1 MGSDYLFARPS
12 FMEGAARML
21 DLGGTL
27 TEFNQVLTPSQAD
40 YYAIR
45 QDWGVV
51 GRGLR
56 RAMREVAVR
65 RSGKD

>member
-56 RAMREVAVR
+56 RTATSRMAR